1 RRIGDQ
7 EQPGFAQQGFRQIEE
22 GRERAGAEGK
32 GYRRD
37 TAEDGVGEEGAAQEC
52 GRMDHDDSPLLEGSF
67 WGRGQR
73 CSSDRSR
80 RISRIGQSA
89 LPTLFSIVC
98 TCTNTKTPVS
108 CTNGCGM
115 FRERASNQVARL
127 SVHGIAAA
135 TKRKRE
141 S

>member
-1 RRIGDQ
+1 
-7 EQPGFAQQGFRQIEE
+7 
-22 GRERAGAEGK
+22 
-32 GYRRD
+32 
-37 TAEDGVGEEGAAQEC
+37 VGEQGAAQEC
-52 GRMDHDDSPLLEGSF
+52 GRMDHDDSPLLGGSF

-115 FRERASNQVARL
+115 FSERASNQVVRL
-127 SVHGIAAA
+127 TTQGITAA
-135 TKRKRE
+135 TRRNRE
-141 S
+141 SISMGHLLCPKMIQPVICFDYLGRNGMGEI